1 MGHSSQKSSMKAEF
15 DGQGKA
21 ENQAAWT
28 SRKNMELLENLVPI
42 F

>member
-1 MGHSSQKSSMKAEF
+1 MGHYSKKPSMKAELA
-15 DGQGKA
+15 GQGKA

-28 SRKNMELLENLVPI
+28 SRKNMELLENLVPV

>member
-1 MGHSSQKSSMKAEF
+1 MKAEL

-28 SRKNMELLENLVPI
+28 HRKNMELLENLVPI